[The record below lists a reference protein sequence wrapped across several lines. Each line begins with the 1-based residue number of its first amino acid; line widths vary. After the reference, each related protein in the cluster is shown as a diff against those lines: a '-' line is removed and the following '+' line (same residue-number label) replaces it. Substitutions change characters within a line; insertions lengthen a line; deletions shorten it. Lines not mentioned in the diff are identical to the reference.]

1 MTIELRD
8 LADGE
13 YEAFYDSLL
22 RAFGGPPEAPEEVRL
37 WLDLLRPGVGLA
49 AWDDG
54 QIVGTSGAFDFRV
67 TVPGGALVDA
77 AGVTMVSVTSTHRR
91 RGLLSTMMRR
101 LLDTYRE
108 RGVPLAVLT
117 SSEPPI
123 YGRFGFGAATRQ
135 VYGSIDVSRVTV
147 AVPPGAEKVRF
158 RLVDPVEGLA
168 ACEAVYA
175 RVVPTRPGMLAR
187 GPGWERLGILDPERD
202 RGPFG
207 RQLCVLAE
215 VDGEVRGYA
224 RYAVSAG
231 EGAPNAVPQGT
242 VKLRHVDALDPVTYA
257 ALWRYLT
264 EIDLTT
270 RLVFRN
276 RPADDPLEHLVS
288 DVRRCDLTWRDA
300 LYVRL
305 LDLPAALEARTYA
318 VPLDVVLE
326 VDDAF
331 CPWNTGRWRLTGDAS
346 GATCKRTTDP
356 ADLALTA
363 RDLGSA
369 YLGGHTLRQLA
380 GAGLVAEQRAGAVAE
395 ASAAFRSDV
404 EPWMPHGF

>member
-1 MTIELRD
+1 MTIELRV

-13 YEAFYDSLL
+13 YGAFYDSLQ
-22 RAFGGPPEAPEEVRL
+22 RAFGGPGEPPEETEL
-37 WLDLLRPGVGLA
+37 WLDLLRPGLGLA
-49 AWDDG
+49 AWDGG
-54 QIVGTSGAFDFRV
+54 QVVGTSGAFGFRV

-77 AGVTMVSVTSTHRR
+77 DGVTMVSVTSTHRR
-91 RGLLSTMMRR
+91 RGLLRAMMRR
-101 LLDTYRE
+101 LLDSARE
-108 RGVPLAVLT
+108 RGVPLSVLT

-135 VYGSIDVSRVTV
+135 VYGSVDVSRVGV
-147 AVPPGAEKVRF
+147 AVPPGAERVRL
-158 RLVDPVEGLA
+158 RLVGLEEGLA

-175 RVVPTRPGMLAR
+175 GLVPSRPGMLAR
-187 GPGWERLGILDPERD
+187 QPGWERLGVLDPERD
-202 RGPFG
+202 RGGFG
-207 RQLCVLAE
+207 PLLCVLAE

-231 EGAPNAVPQGT
+231 EGAADAVPDGT

-264 EIDLTT
+264 EIDLTA

-305 LDLPAALEARTYA
+305 VDLPAALEARTYA
-318 VPLDVVLE
+318 VPLDVVLD

-331 CPWNTGRWRLTGDAS
+331 CPWNAGRWRLTGDAS
-346 GATCKRTTDP
+346 GGTCTRTSDP
-356 ADLALTA
+356 ADLALGV
-363 RDLGSA
+363 RDLGAA
-369 YLGGHTLRQLA
+369 YLGGHALRQLA
-380 GAGLVAEQRAGAVAE
+380 GAGLVRELRAGALAP